1 MKIKCVKIVVVLLRL
16 FLPGCAIK
24 NEADQEQPV
33 VADDEMVNEEK
44 TDSEEP
50 LEDRAEQLNEESG
63 NTDIETD
70 NEQTEDTN
78 ISKEASE
85 EVVDYDTAMRL
96 YEEFLNNEIVFE
108 DEYGAIDIAWITTA
122 TGEPEK
128 HYATKYTYLDS
139 TGDGIPELHVK
150 SARCYFIFSCRN
162 EELIIWQEP
171 DRGAE
176 PLDDGTFFSRLPGA
190 APPYDYYNV
199 YVYDENGEMKTIAHF
214 MRNDANGSYKYDEG
228 DEFSFN
234 DDLVTQ
240 EEWISLTSPWLDE
253 YGNVLDSIR
262 NEIEWVYLYD

>member
-1 MKIKCVKIVVVLLRL
+1 MKIKYAKIIVGLLLL

-44 TDSEEP
+44 KDSESILNSEQCLGEAGVTDESFSNIEEP
-50 LEDRAEQLNEESG
+50 VEDRAEQLNEESG
-63 NTDIETD
+63 NTDIE
-70 NEQTEDTN
+70 
-78 ISKEASE
+78 
-85 EVVDYDTAMRL
+85 TAMRL

-108 DEYGAIDIAWITTA
+108 DEYGTIDMAWITTA

-150 SARCYFIFSCRN
+150 SAKCYFIFSCRN

-176 PLDDGTFFSRLPGA
+176 PLDDGTFFRRLPGA

-199 YVYDENGEMKTIAHF
+199 YVYDESGEMKTIAHF
-214 MRNDANGSYKYDEG
+214 MRYDANVSYEYDEG

-253 YGNVLDSIR
+253 NGNVLDSIR
-262 NEIEWVYLYD
+262 NEIEWTILYE